1 MSEVAQPSMLDL
13 TTRIVAAHIGHNEI
27 AANAVPDLIRSVYRS
42 LSSASEVAVESAP
55 SAEAIPAVPVKKSV
69 FPDYLVCLEDG
80 KKLKMLKRHLKISYD
95 MTPADYREKWRLPA
109 SYPMVAPNYAT
120 TRSRLAKTLGLG
132 RKARVE
138 STIEPERVDPE
149 VTMVPA
155 RRAKGSR
162 G

>member
-1 MSEVAQPSMLDL
+1 
-13 TTRIVAAHIGHNEI
+13 
-27 AANAVPDLIRSVYRS
+27 
-42 LSSASEVAVESAP
+42 
-55 SAEAIPAVPVKKSV
+55 
-69 FPDYLVCLEDG
+69 
-80 KKLKMLKRHLKISYD
+80 MLKRHLKNSYD

>member
-1 MSEVAQPSMLDL
+1 MLDL

-80 KKLKMLKRHLKISYD
+80 KS
-95 MTPADYREKWRLPA
+95 
-109 SYPMVAPNYAT
+109 
-120 TRSRLAKTLGLG
+120 
-132 RKARVE
+132 
-138 STIEPERVDPE
+138 
-149 VTMVPA
+149 
-155 RRAKGSR
+155 
-162 G
+162 